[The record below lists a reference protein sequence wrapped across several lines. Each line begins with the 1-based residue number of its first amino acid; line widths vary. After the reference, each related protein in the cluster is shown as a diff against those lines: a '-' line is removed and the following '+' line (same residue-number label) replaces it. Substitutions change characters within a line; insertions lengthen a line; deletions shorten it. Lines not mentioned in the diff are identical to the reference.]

1 MMEFK
6 PGINIIAGQNNAG
19 KTALIDAL
27 NLNYQD
33 IPHRS
38 IKTLPKESSQVDPY
52 SKATIV
58 LTFDKSAL
66 HFYFEQIGSN
76 LWIPTRNSDINDME
90 PIGFYKDWISSGGS
104 ADLEINFTPSLTIFE
119 SDNSLTK
126 LNFNLY
132 EVPHLHE
139 YGSAL
144 QCLQIQRSKAEDY
157 GNFGLMNMSLTK
169 TIGWQLFEYFKRR
182 IFRFYAER
190 LNIGICR
197 IGINPELAPNAS
209 NLAEVIHFMQ
219 SKKYSRFNKFNNLVS
234 SIFPYIRRISSSPI
248 GNDNVE
254 LIISTVDPDL
264 DRDDL
269 ALPISACGTGIG
281 QVLAILYVVMNS
293 IDERVIIIDEPQ
305 SFLHPGAAKK
315 LIEILRTE
323 FSQHQYFIS
332 THSPTIIVASNPS
345 SIVMLQC
352 KDGESVASVM
362 DAQDSR
368 DLRLLLDD
376 IGVSLSDVFGADNIL
391 WVEGQ
396 TEEKCFPLILE
407 KIGKRHLMGTT
418 ILAVSATG
426 DFESKKKKGDYAA
439 NRVFEIYTKLSGK
452 DSLVPPAI
460 AFVFD
465 REFRDEAK
473 IKEMKKLSGD
483 LAQFTP
489 RTMYENYLLDPKAI
503 AAIINDRDANRD
515 KPLTDT
521 DISDWIKKSSSN
533 KKYHD
538 EEAPLEEN
546 INEPTWI
553 EKNINAGKVLEDLFM
568 DLTETRVEY
577 RKTRDSFK
585 ITEWLI
591 DNNPEHLTELS
602 NFLIE
607 CLTCNPLNN

>member
-27 NLNYQD
+27 NLNFQD

-38 IKTLPKESSQVDPY
+38 VKTLPKESSQVDPY

-58 LTFDKSAL
+58 IAFDKSEL
-66 HFYFEQIGSN
+66 PFLFEQMNYLLYIPSRNDN
-76 LWIPTRNSDINDME
+76 LNDPS
-90 PIGFYKDWISSGGS
+90 PIEIYKDWINTNGS
-104 ADLEINFTPSLTIFE
+104 FELEVNFTPTFACFE
-119 SDNSLTK
+119 SDNALTK

-132 EVPHLHE
+132 EVSHLKS
-139 YGSAL
+139 YSQVL
-144 QCLQIQRSKAEDY
+144 PCFIIQRNKAEGY
-157 GNFGLMNMSLTK
+157 GNFGYQQTDFSA
-169 TIGWQLFEYFKRR
+169 TIGGQFFIRFKSK
-182 IFRFYAER
+182 IYRFNAER
-190 LNIGICR
+190 LNISRCTFGSSSVL
-197 IGINPELAPNAS
+197 EPNAS
-209 NLAEVIHFMQ
+209 NLAQVLHVLQ
-219 SKKYSRFNKFNNLVS
+219 SQNSAKFNRFNDLVS
-234 SIFPYIRRISSSPI
+234 TIFPHIRRISISHISSSDI
-248 GNDNVE
+248 EIMVW
-254 LIISTVDPDL
+254 TVDPESE
-264 DRDDL
+264 RSDL
-269 ALPISACGTGIG
+269 ACPISACGTGIG
-281 QVLAILYVVMNS
+281 QVLSILYVVMTS
-293 IDERVIIIDEPQ
+293 IVERVIIIDEPQ

-315 LIEILRTE
+315 LIEILRTK

-332 THSPTIIVASNPS
+332 THSPTIIAASNPS
-345 SIVMLQC
+345 SVVMLQY